1 MSCCAVQN
9 FLCSNKSDFHCMQKI
24 QCGQRMSKANGGY
37 QRRTIRKIHIHLYPE
52 YLSVS
57 PRFEHQSRSQDRTS
71 RFVTCLRFVA
81 SLLASV
87 EPIPAPSDSRLIFNQ
102 PSVENSLGPTNW
114 RTSDVLTF
122 PLCLVLL
129 GLFHFSFELM
139 LKQKLLLPFCLKLHG
154 LVISLAVQRQKQI
167 CTSNR
172 ASTSSFSLDKVSINS
187 RLSWWKMM

>member
-1 MSCCAVQN
+1 MCLQKREPRSACLSCSILQLPSPILLRATSMSCCAVQN

-102 PSVENSLGPTNW
+102 PSVENSLGPTN
-114 RTSDVLTF
+114 
-122 PLCLVLL
+122 
-129 GLFHFSFELM
+129 
-139 LKQKLLLPFCLKLHG
+139 
-154 LVISLAVQRQKQI
+154 
-167 CTSNR
+167 
-172 ASTSSFSLDKVSINS
+172 
-187 RLSWWKMM
+187 